1 MKTKIYKSLQKDDI
15 EEIGKLLRCGEVI
28 AIPTETVY
36 GLGANGLKAEALAK
50 IYEAKGRPS
59 DNPLILHVS
68 CSEEVVPLVKNVS
81 KTAQRLMDAFW
92 PGPLTI
98 TMPKSDNV
106 PMKATGG
113 LNTVAIRCPNHD
125 ICRQIIKAAGVP
137 IAAPSANI
145 SGRPS
150 PTTLSD
156 VINDM
161 DGKIAGIV
169 DGGECKVGIE
179 STVVEVGDNE
189 VTILRPGAITEELL
203 LTVVDKV
210 HWDKAILGENVAPKA
225 PGMKYKHYAP
235 NAEMYTYVGEIEL
248 VSKAIEKDLINNKNK
263 RFAIITSDETI
274 KAIEE
279 NLVGVEHAYYY
290 KLTYG
295 SKNDLTSLAHNLYSL
310 LLRCNELE
318 IDTIIAEG
326 VDNKGLGAAIMNR
339 LNKASNHNIINL

>member
-1 MKTKIYKSLQKDDI
+1 METKIYKSLQKHDI
-15 EEIGKLLRCGEVI
+15 EEIGNLLSSGEVV

-36 GLGANGLKAEALAK
+36 GLGANGLDEKALAK

-68 CSEEVVPLVKNVS
+68 CAEEVIPLVKTVS
-81 KTAQRLMDAFW
+81 ETAKRLMEAFW

-98 TMPKSDNV
+98 TMPKSEIV

-113 LNTVAIRCPNHD
+113 LDTVAIRCPKHD
-125 ICRQIIKAAGVP
+125 LCREIIKAAGVP

-150 PTTLSD
+150 PTKLAD

-161 DGKIAGIV
+161 AGKIAAIV
-169 DGGECKVGIE
+169 DGGDSQVGIE
-179 STVVEVGDNE
+179 STVVEVGENK

-203 LTVVDKV
+203 LTVVDEV
-210 HWDKAILGENVAPKA
+210 LWDKAILGENVAPKA

-235 NAEMYTYVGEIEL
+235 NAQMYTYVGE
-248 VSKAIEKDLINNKNK
+248 SKKVAETIISDLSENKDKK
-263 RFAIITSDETI
+263 FAIIASKETL
-274 KAIEE
+274 AIIDDIAQE
-279 NLVGVEHAYYY
+279 NIAQFH
-290 KLTYG
+290 KLEYG
-295 SKNDLTSLAHNLYSL
+295 AKEDLTALAHNLYSL
-310 LLRCNELE
+310 LLRCNELD

-326 VDNKGLGAAIMNR
+326 VEAKGLGAAIMNR
-339 LNKASNHNIINL
+339 LNKASNHNIIKV